1 MPSMRFNHLVSLAGS
16 KLDSLFQVPI
26 SCESLDLHAH
36 LCLEPKLPHSQRFH
50 NGPGFG

>member
-1 MPSMRFNHLVSLAGS
+1 MRFNHLVSLAGS